1 MIPILA
7 LTASAAPLESPRPSL
22 WEAARKGVTWFF
34 TNLSPAF
41 LLAVLGIL
49 VCGAFFGYYWY
60 CLRPRPRSLEWI
72 AMAEESS
79 KPRRLTLT
87 LPCHPI
93 PAGGQL

>member
-41 LLAVLGIL
+41 LLAILGIL
-49 VCGAFFGYYWY
+49 VCGAFSAITGTACAPAPAAWSG
-60 CLRPRPRSLEWI
+60 LPWRRNRPN
-72 AMAEESS
+72 
-79 KPRRLTLT
+79 
-87 LPCHPI
+87 
-93 PAGGQL
+93 PAA